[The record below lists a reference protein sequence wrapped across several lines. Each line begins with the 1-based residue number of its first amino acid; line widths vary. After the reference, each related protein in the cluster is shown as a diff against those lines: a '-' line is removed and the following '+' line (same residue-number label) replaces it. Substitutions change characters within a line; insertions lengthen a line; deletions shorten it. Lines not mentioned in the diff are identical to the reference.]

1 MKVIYLFFLT
11 FILCNIIEIPFY
23 KEINDKK
30 DLSELILYN
39 KIYTFIDIG
48 EPKQKIKTY
57 FNFTQYYYYITDI
70 NLNGIYNKNNSKT
83 YSLQIP
89 FEKSYSKQEFDKGY
103 SSLDNIY
110 FQLKNNEIKLIEKF
124 PFILVTKSKKNL
136 TESIIELNYGI
147 QFLLNEENFIYQLK
161 QKKIISS
168 YYFSIKYEDNN
179 KWNIIIGDLPHLYDN
194 TLSEEYY
201 INAYSYLPSY
211 QKGYDLKFNLVSY
224 GNVNFQYSTV
234 ITFNNDYYGL
244 ISNHQVKE
252 IIDNLFF
259 EKYFKENKCFY
270 DKFNGNDNTIF
281 YYCNKNIDIAKFN
294 GFSFYQKEMNYTF
307 SLNYKDLFIELN
319 GKYYFLIFF
328 NENKNSNWIFG
339 EIFFR
344 KFQMTFEQ
352 EKKII
357 GFYIRKK
364 KISSENTYF
373 LIIVFLL
380 ILILGLIYIIYNLLI
395 KRHRRK
401 KANELIEDYDYIP
414 NELHINN

>member
-1 MKVIYLFFLT
+1 MKVIHLFYLTLT
-11 FILCNIIEIPFY
+11 LCNIIEIPFY

-110 FQLKNNEIKLIEKF
+110 FKLKNNEIKLIEKF

-136 TESIIELNYGI
+136 TKSTIGLNYGI
-147 QFLLNEENFIYQLK
+147 NPLSTDENLIFQLK
-161 QKKIISS
+161 QKKIISTF
-168 YYFSIKYEDNN
+168 YFSIKYENNN
-179 KWNIIIGDLPHLYDN
+179 KGNIIIGDLPHLYDN
-194 TLSEEYY
+194 TLSEEFY
-201 INAYSYLPSY
+201 IYSYSYLPSY
-211 QKGYDLKFNLVSY
+211 QKSYDLKFNLVSY
-224 GNVNFQYSTV
+224 GNISIQYST
-234 ITFNNDYYGL
+234 IINFNNNYYGL
-244 ISNHQVKE
+244 ISNNQIKE
-252 IIDNLFF
+252 NIDNYFF

-270 DKFNGNDNTIF
+270 DKFNENNNIIF
-281 YYCNKNIDIAKFN
+281 YYCNKNVDISKFN
-294 GFSFYQKEMNYTF
+294 DFNFYKKEMNYTF
-307 SLNYKDLFIELN
+307 SLNYKDLFIELDE
-319 GKYYFLIFF
+319 KYYFLIFF
-328 NENKNSNWIFG
+328 NKNEKSNWIFG

-344 KFQMTFEQ
+344 KYQMTFEQ
-352 EKKII
+352 DKKLI
-357 GFYIRKK
+357 GFYVGKK

-395 KRHRRK
+395 KRPRRK
-401 KANELIEDYDYIP
+401 KANELMEDYDYIP

>member
-1 MKVIYLFFLT
+1 MKVIHLFYLP

-23 KEINDKK
+23 KEINDKT

-39 KIYTFIDIG
+39 KIYTFVDVG
-48 EPKQKIKTY
+48 EPKQKLKTY
-57 FNFTQYYYYITDI
+57 FNFTQYFYYITDI
-70 NLNGIYNKNNSKT
+70 NLNGIYNKNLSKT

-89 FEKSYSKQEFDKGY
+89 FEKSYIKQDFDKGY
-103 SSLDNIY
+103 SSLDNIS
-110 FQLKNNEIKLIEKF
+110 FKLKNNEVKLIEKF

-136 TESIIELNYGI
+136 TESIIGLNYGI

-179 KWNIIIGDLPHLYDN
+179 KGNIIIGDLPHLYDN

-201 INAYSYLPSY
+201 IYTNSYLHSN
-211 QKGYDLKFNLVSY
+211 QKSYDLKFTLVSY
-224 GNVNFQYSTV
+224 GNVNFQYSS
-234 ITFNNDYYGL
+234 IISFNNNYYGF
-244 ISNHQVKE
+244 ISNHQVKG

-328 NENKNSNWIFG
+328 NKNEKSDWIFG
-339 EIFFR
+339 EIFCR
-344 KFQMTFEQ
+344 KYQMTFEQ
-352 EKKII
+352 EKKLI
-357 GFYIRKK
+357 GFYINKK
-364 KISSENTYF
+364 KISSQNTYF
-373 LIIVFLL
+373 IIIVFLL
-380 ILILGLIYIIYNLLI
+380 IFILGLIFIIYNLLI
-395 KRHRRK
+395 NRPRRK